1 MTACRAVTWV
11 LRKDAASA
19 VFHGAPCANRSAP
32 GWICQHSIG
41 CVHPDAR
48 YNKYFAGKP
57 CGRAGVKEAPRDS
70 GILALMPALG
80 PFHKLTS
87 HQRHA
92 FLAAFLGWTLDS
104 LDFFLL
110 VFCVKAIA
118 GEFRVEPSAVLGAIF
133 LTQAFRPVGALLF
146 GALADRYGRR
156 PVLMANILGFSVI
169 ELACAFA
176 PSLNVLLVL
185 RALFGIAMGGE
196 WGVGAALAFETL
208 PKEDRGTFS
217 GILQEGYA
225 LGSIVASG
233 AFGLLFAGFHWHGLT
248 IPGIG
253 WRGLF
258 ILGST
263 PALLALYVQSRVAE
277 SPVWLASAK
286 KRMARAAVHARP
298 AWPEQLMQF
307 LPTFLFLVLL
317 MTAFMSFS
325 HGTQDVYPTFLAVA
339 MKLTPS
345 TIGLIGVLYGLGSI
359 AGGII
364 FGVLS
369 ERWGR
374 KRAIVTAALLSIP
387 VIPLYAY
394 GHNAVTLGVG
404 AVLMQFMVQGAWG
417 VVPAYLTEL
426 SPAPVR
432 ATAPGLA
439 YQLGAL
445 ITSWNGKGQ
454 ALAAERWGNYPAVLA
469 ITVVVVA
476 LVLAGLASL
485 GREAKGREM
494 STT

>member
-1 MTACRAVTWV
+1 MAAN
-11 LRKDAASA
+11 RKDRQDSEDSRETAS
-19 VFHGAPCANRSAP
+19 G
-32 GWICQHSIG
+32 HSYPLD
-41 CVHPDAR
+41 VAAR
-48 YNKYFAGKP
+48 YSLQQLFCRRQSLPVCYAAAMSVLDP
-57 CGRAGVKEAPRDS
+57 IRR
-70 GILALMPALG
+70 
-80 PFHKLTS
+80 LTS
-87 HQRHA
+87 AQRHA

-118 GEFRVEPSAVLGAIF
+118 GEFRTQPSAVMGAVF

-146 GALADRYGRR
+146 GVLADRYGRR

-176 PSLNVLLVL
+176 PTLNALLVL
-185 RALFGIAMGGE
+185 RALFGVAMGGE
-196 WGVGAALAFETL
+196 WGVGAALALESL
-208 PKEDRGTFS
+208 PAEGRGTFS

-225 LGSIVASG
+225 LGSILASA

-248 IPGIG
+248 LPGIG

-258 ILGST
+258 IVGAS
-263 PALLALYVQSRVAE
+263 PALLAFYVQARVPE
-277 SPVWLASAK
+277 SPIWLAAAK
-286 KRMARAAVHARP
+286 KRAMQTRSDAAPKSAN
-298 AWPEQLMQF
+298 QLIHF

-325 HGTQDVYPTFLAVA
+325 HGTQDVYPTFLAVSA
-339 MKLTPS
+339 GLTPR
-345 TIGLIGVLYGLGSI
+345 TIGLIGVLYGIGSI
-359 AGGII
+359 AGGVV
-364 FGVLS
+364 FGALS

-374 KRAIVTAALLSIP
+374 RRAIVTAALLAIP

-394 GHNAVTLGVG
+394 GHSAFTLGVG

-426 SPAPVR
+426 SPAQVR

-439 YQLGAL
+439 YQLGGL

-469 ITVVVVA
+469 ITVVAVA
-476 LVLAGLASL
+476 LLLAGLATL
-485 GREAKGREM
+485 GREAAGTQMNEA
-494 STT
+494 